1 MVYKQFESQ
10 PIREF
15 DSFLL
20 AVDEFY
26 SNVESQKIDLKTFQ
40 QEREALKKLS
50 NVREDHKKRL
60 GDLGNIQLV
69 DRQKAEIITR
79 NQVCSKVKKK
89 EFFE

>member
-1 MVYKQFESQ
+1 MFYKQIEGR

-60 GDLGNIQLV
+60 GDLGNIQLI

-79 NQVCSKVKKK
+79 NQVC
-89 EFFE
+89 